1 MRFGTYTGGG
11 PAPGLNAAIWAII
24 QEAKKN
30 EIELLG
36 FRKGAE
42 GILDRNYL
50 TLSVDSVLSEE
61 IENSLFR
68 KGGTYLGTSRKN
80 PAEEK
85 AMFKEAL
92 AELKLDGL
100 ITIGGDDTAKAG
112 WTYQSIGVPTNHV
125 PKTID
130 NDVLG
135 TDKTFG
141 YETVVTLGRE
151 AINALAVDAR
161 STQGIYVSEVMGR
174 GAGHI
179 TFGMFEGSAADVAT
193 IPEINFDIEKLI
205 EYLKDKDY
213 AMILMAE
220 GAEDKK
226 LVDRYTKEREEMRDV
241 LLVNGMSKDLVKK
254 HFPVA
259 ERDPFGNVKKG
270 GVVKMIVAELK
281 KSKALEGR
289 RIRQT
294 PDLGYQYR
302 CANPIPADIQLAQ
315 GMARYAFSK
324 LLKKVKGEDGG
335 ESGIMAALQGTK
347 IGSFPLEDVVD
358 ENRLVPKEVCKPYLA
373 DGGLLIHQTE

>member
-1 MRFGTYTGGG
+1 MKFGTYTGGG

-30 EIELLG
+30 GIELLG
-36 FRKGAE
+36 FRNGAE
-42 GILDRNYL
+42 GILDQNYF
-50 TLSVDSVLSEE
+50 TLSVESELSKE
-61 IENSLFR
+61 IENSLYR

-80 PAEEK
+80 PEKEK
-85 AMFKEAL
+85 AEFKKAL
-92 AELKLDGL
+92 EELKIDGL

-151 AINALAVDAR
+151 AVNALAVDAQ
-161 STQGIYVSEVMGR
+161 STKGIYVSEIMGR

-179 TFGMFEGSAADVAT
+179 TFGMFEGSAADVAM
-193 IPEINFDIEKLI
+193 IPEINFELDKLI
-205 EYLKDKDY
+205 EYLKDKEC
-213 AMILMAE
+213 AVVLTAE
-220 GAEDKK
+220 GAEDKN
-226 LVDRYTKEREEMRDV
+226 LADRYTKEREKMRDIFIAQGTDES
-241 LLVNGMSKDLVKK
+241 LIEK

-259 ERDPFGNVKKG
+259 ERDSFDNVKKG

-281 KSKALEGR
+281 NSCELKGR

-302 CANPIPADIQLAQ
+302 CADPIPADIQLAQ
-315 GMARYAFSK
+315 RMARYSFTK
-324 LLKKVKGEDGG
+324 LMKKVKGGDGG
-335 ESGIMAALQGTK
+335 ESGIMAALKGTK
-347 IGSFPLEDVVD
+347 IASFPLEDVVD
-358 ENRLVPKEVCKPYLA
+358 ENRLVPEELCKPYLV
-373 DGGLLIHQTE
+373 DGGLLIH